1 MMTRAAR
8 WRKVTRAVL
17 LGWTVAFLATSPFQ
31 ICEVWRNS
39 GRSLTLLVSA
49 LGYGF
54 AVWFLLTLAGAL
66 LTWICIAT
74 PIAIFIHPQRLLRRR
89 GLVMGLSIA
98 AALLVVAYQLHI
110 WTHWYHDG
118 VGLMNFAIYALFA
131 TVFSG
136 TAAYAYLRSLES
148 SWTRSQASDH
158 S

>member
-1 MMTRAAR
+1 MRSSRNASYWKPWTSISKLRSAWWGRFRNDDAR
-8 WRKVTRAVL
+8 STMAQ
-17 LGWTVAFLATSPFQ
+17 S
-31 ICEVWRNS
+31 N
-39 GRSLTLLVSA
+39 
-49 LGYGF
+49 
-54 AVWFLLTLAGAL
+54 
-66 LTWICIAT
+66 
-74 PIAIFIHPQRLLRRR
+74 RR